1 MLFRSIILSPL
12 FHRKHQP
19 HLKLF
24 FRLLRFHRAMIFF
37 QRIADI
43 SKAKAHMAF
52 LFLLLRLDAISD
64 LAHPELPDLIQLDEK
79 PAVLPRRLY
88 GIIQKIGKN
97 RGKIDLLDIRKVDV
111 SHPCLH

>member
-1 MLFRSIILSPL
+1 MILL
-12 FHRKHQP
+12 
-19 HLKLF
+19 
-24 FRLLRFHRAMIFF
+24 

-52 LFLLLRLDAISD
+52 LFLLLRLDAVSD
-64 LAHPELPDLIQLDEK
+64 LTHPELPELIQLDGK

-88 GIIQKIGKN
+88 GIVQKIGKN

-111 SHPCLH
+111 LPPGRSP

>member
-1 MLFRSIILSPL
+1 
-12 FHRKHQP
+12 
-19 HLKLF
+19 
-24 FRLLRFHRAMIFF
+24 
-37 QRIADI
+37 
-43 SKAKAHMAF
+43 MAF

-111 SHPCLH
+111 SHPDGHRDALCLRLPDFLIQNDVEHLIFCVALLSQHI